1 MWIFHSDIMS
11 KSWVIA
17 WVTPKGMPPC
27 DISHEDSCWL
37 MVCNKERGWEL
48 PGGWVEDGETSEIAA
63 LRELYEESGLLGTAR
78 QIANHLAD
86 GNGDVVWIEVDVEP
100 SPISWGS
107 EDPNISEVGW
117 CLEPPTPLA
126 WDTEELI
133 KFSSYDWDIN

>member
-1 MWIFHSDIMS
+1 
-11 KSWVIA
+11 
-17 WVTPKGMPPC
+17 
-27 DISHEDSCWL
+27 

-126 WDTEELI
+126 WDAEELI